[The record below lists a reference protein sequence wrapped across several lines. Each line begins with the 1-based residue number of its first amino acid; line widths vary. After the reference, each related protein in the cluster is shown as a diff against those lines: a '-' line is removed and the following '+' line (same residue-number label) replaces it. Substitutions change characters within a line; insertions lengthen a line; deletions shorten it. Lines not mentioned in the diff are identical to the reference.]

1 MPVDDLRKNNT
12 MAHILDALDEGTD
25 IGHYGRLTFAM
36 IAQYF
41 ADEEEIVS
49 RLQQDKDFG
58 EAEARSLYQQVTS
71 KDYSTPSRE
80 SLLEWQASQ
89 DFQIMPNPD
98 APDLGNVY
106 QDLTFPERVYESIS
120 SYNEKKSD

>member
-71 KDYSTPSRE
+71 KDYSPPSRE

-98 APDLGNVY
+98 DPDLGNVY